1 MVELVWACVGADEGS
16 DPLEMSGIFGM
27 NVHVSS
33 AISVPNSDC
42 FDIVA
47 NNMSDSCL
55 HLFFL
60 PSSAWGHEGGVGGWY
75 LSHLIWR

>member
-16 DPLEMSGIFGM
+16 DPLEVSGIFAM
-27 NVHVSS
+27 NVQVSS

-55 HLFFL
+55 HLVFL
-60 PSSAWGHEGGVGGWY
+60 PSSACV
-75 LSHLIWR
+75 RV